1 MSSVGNLFAK
11 PKLFQKKEGIG
22 AERFCEIY
30 WDFKDKKSYLE
41 NIALVTELKENGV
54 GGRFFGTNLQDFI
67 PPRCKITDP
76 FELIYDKDKDI
87 VYAAPTNGVYIKMMI
102 DGMPVTIH
110 TSDFASCKR
119 TVLSGRKEV
128 IVAETFND
136 TFE

>member
-41 NIALVTELKENGV
+41 NITLVTELKENGV
-54 GGRFFGTNLQDFI
+54 GGRFFLTNLQDFI

-128 IVAETFND
+128 IVAETFDD